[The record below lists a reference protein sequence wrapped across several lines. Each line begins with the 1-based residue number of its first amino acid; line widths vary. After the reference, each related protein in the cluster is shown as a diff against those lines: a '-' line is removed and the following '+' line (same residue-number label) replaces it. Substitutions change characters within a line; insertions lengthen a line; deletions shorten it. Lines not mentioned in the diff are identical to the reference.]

1 MEHSTVES
9 KIQEIKSASTN
20 QTEFVFGI
28 VMLLMIQT
36 QALDKI
42 IENLGDEEL
51 IDQSAPF
58 RQALPEYY
66 MALIQEIRL
75 IHPNNN
81 ELE

>member
-51 IDQSAPF
+51 IDQAAPF
-58 RQALPEYY
+58 RQALPEYF
-66 MALIQEIRL
+66 MALTQEIRL

-81 ELE
+81 ELT